1 LKKHNDLDFEI
12 NKDLLNKFKRP
23 SNNDEKDNTITKNIK
38 PDRIG
43 LNGTNLNKKVEHLS
57 NGNNQ
62 NNIQFTTLGTKERE
76 SNINHSK
83 KLLETIQNQ
92 LINNNKENNLN
103 TLNSASLNH
112 PKQKVLSEN
121 VLSKNLESNV
131 TKSFL
136 NKNIVERVYIRSNN
150 HEHK

>member
-1 LKKHNDLDFEI
+1 MKKHNDLDFEI

-23 SNNDEKDNTITKNIK
+23 SNNDEKDNSITKNIK

-150 HEHK
+150 PEHK

>member
-1 LKKHNDLDFEI
+1 MDFEI

-23 SNNDEKDNTITKNIK
+23 SNYDEKDNSITKIIK
-38 PDRIG
+38 TDGIG
-43 LNGTNLNKKVEHLS
+43 LNGVNLNKKVDHLS

-62 NNIQFTTLGTKERE
+62 NNKQFNTLGTKDRE
-76 SNINHSK
+76 SNSNHTK
-83 KLLETIQNQ
+83 NLLENLQNQ

-103 TLNSASLNH
+103 TLNSASLNN

-121 VLSKNLESNV
+121 VLTKNYESTV

-136 NKNIVERVYIRSNN
+136 NKNVVDRIHTRSNN
-150 HEHK
+150 PDHK

>member
-1 LKKHNDLDFEI
+1 LNKNNDLDFEI

-23 SNNDEKDNTITKNIK
+23 SNYDEKDNSITKIIK
-38 PDRIG
+38 TDGIG
-43 LNGTNLNKKVEHLS
+43 LNGVNLNKKVDHLS

-62 NNIQFTTLGTKERE
+62 NNKQLNTLGTKDRE
-76 SNINHSK
+76 SNSNHTK
-83 KLLETIQNQ
+83 NLLENLQNQ

-103 TLNSASLNH
+103 TLNSASLNN

-121 VLSKNLESNV
+121 VLTKNYESTV

-136 NKNIVERVYIRSNN
+136 NKNVVDRVYTRSNN
-150 HEHK
+150 PDHK

>member
-1 LKKHNDLDFEI
+1 MDFEI